1 MSLKSECT
9 IFKASIVRQMHSVA
23 IRRHEVNIN
32 ISAASAIMEALYL
45 SITVKRELSL
55 NVKLLIYQS
64 IYVLTIT

>member
-45 SITVKRELSL
+45 SITVKKS
-55 NVKLLIYQS
+55 
-64 IYVLTIT
+64 